1 MKRRKPLFITFCAL
15 FGTFS
20 FIALY
25 ALIIFSA
32 VMGSD
37 LKSAEYYGNPD
48 NYVQKDCTITAINAG
63 GYNNDSIRLI
73 VRFSENKFTDYSFT
87 IGGKNYVTVEKRG
100 LLDVLEEDTQA
111 TIWVAKDYAYGDMYW
126 HDELAGITYKGEN
139 FLYYINGAAQI
150 SERYLEAY
158 NEEHIAQ
165 IVFGVIF
172 AVTSLL
178 FIADFIIYF
187 VIAKPTDKDKAQKPK
202 VQATPDIKNSVEQLI
217 GNTPLVRLEKTERL
231 SASRASLYA
240 KLEMLNPSG
249 SVKDRAALTMIYD
262 AENRGLLSP
271 GATIVEPTSGNTGI
285 GLAMIAARR
294 GYKLILTMP
303 DTMSVE
309 RQKLLKAYGAEI
321 ILTEGSRGMKGAVE
335 RAQMLKEE
343 IGAFMPEQFTNQANP
358 NAHYT
363 STGPEIWRDTAGG
376 VDILVAG
383 VGTGGTISGAGRYL
397 KAQKSDI
404 KVVAVE
410 PKSSPVLSGGSAGAH
425 GIQGI
430 GAGFIPS
437 VLDRSAYDE
446 VFTVTDEQAYIA
458 ARQLAKTEGL
468 LVGISSGAALH
479 AAIELSRMEA
489 NAGKNIVVILPDSGD
504 RYLSTPLYG
513 EEPVESKPP
522 TPAQKPRKKKNE
534 AQ

>member
-1 MKRRKPLFITFCAL
+1 
-15 FGTFS
+15 
-20 FIALY
+20 
-25 ALIIFSA
+25 
-32 VMGSD
+32 
-37 LKSAEYYGNPD
+37 
-48 NYVQKDCTITAINAG
+48 
-63 GYNNDSIRLI
+63 
-73 VRFSENKFTDYSFT
+73 
-87 IGGKNYVTVEKRG
+87 
-100 LLDVLEEDTQA
+100 
-111 TIWVAKDYAYGDMYW
+111 MYW

-139 FLYYINGAAQI
+139 YLYYINGAAQI

-187 VIAKPTDKDKAQKPK
+187 VIAKPADKDKAQKPK
-202 VQATPDIKNSVEQLI
+202 AQATPNIKDSVEQLI

-231 SASRASLYA
+231 SASRAKLFA

-249 SVKDRAALTMIYD
+249 SIKDRAALAFVYD
-262 AENRGLLSP
+262 AENRGLLFP

-285 GLAMIAARR
+285 GLAMIAAKR

-303 DTMSVE
+303 ETMSKE

-321 ILTEGSRGMKGAVE
+321 VLTDGKKGMQGAIE
-335 RAQMLKEE
+335 RAQMIKAE
-343 IGAFMPEQFTNQANP
+343 IGAFMPEQFDNQANA

-363 STGPEIWRDTAGG
+363 STGPELWLDTAGNI
-376 VDILVAG
+376 DILVAG

-410 PKSSPVLSGGSAGAH
+410 PKGSPVLSGGSAGAH

-430 GAGFIPS
+430 GAGFIPA
-437 VLDRSAYDE
+437 VLDKSAYDE
-446 VFTVTDEQAYIA
+446 VFTVTEEQAYIA
-458 ARQLAKTEGL
+458 ARALAKTEGIL
-468 LVGISSGAALH
+468 AGISSGAALH

-489 NAGKNIVVILPDSGD
+489 NADKNIVVILPDSGD
-504 RYLSTPLYG
+504 RYLSTPLYSA
-513 EEPVESKPP
+513 EETAATDPP
-522 TPAQKPRKKKNE
+522 KQRKTKHE
-534 AQ
+534 AK